1 VRKSPTDAGFEK
13 FVRSCAPEPFNR
25 VRSISITFDH
35 QLTPALTLDFR
46 PAEGRLDSHA
56 VNARAHRLRED
67 WQGRTVVV
75 DIDSEERTE
84 MATAQIE
91 ERLAVLEAEIAQ
103 LKKQMA
109 QGATLQR
116 PWWKEIAGSF
126 ANDPVFQKAMKLGED
141 YRRSLR
147 PKRGK
152 RRRKLNVRSRH
163 RPS

>member
-1 VRKSPTDAGFEK
+1 M
-13 FVRSCAPEPFNR
+13 
-25 VRSISITFDH
+25 
-35 QLTPALTLDFR
+35 
-46 PAEGRLDSHA
+46 
-56 VNARAHRLRED
+56 
-67 WQGRTVVV
+67 VV
-75 DIDSEERTE
+75 DIDREERTE

>member
-1 VRKSPTDAGFEK
+1 
-13 FVRSCAPEPFNR
+13 
-25 VRSISITFDH
+25 
-35 QLTPALTLDFR
+35 
-46 PAEGRLDSHA
+46 
-56 VNARAHRLRED
+56 
-67 WQGRTVVV
+67 
-75 DIDSEERTE
+75 

-103 LKKQMA
+103 LKKQLA
-109 QGATLQR
+109 QGATPPR
-116 PWWKEIAGSF
+116 AWWKEIAGSF